1 MSESNCNIEK
11 QLLYGKDIQQEKFW
25 SQENSAKDKIFF
37 QAGDGSQGFG
47 MTDELLSKHLLL
59 LGGIGSGK
67 TTVPM
72 LFSLCAAVPMP
83 EPSAYPAEHFLLQT
97 QSQDQLHSHLIH
109 KCFYHLLKSFFDWR
123 RFYVVC

>member
-1 MSESNCNIEK
+1 MFGNRRFNIREEDISESNCNIEK

-67 TTVPM
+67 TNVINFIIDSLQKKMTDDDVM
-72 LFSLCAAVPMP
+72 IIFDSKGDYKEKFLF
-83 EPSAYPAEHFLLQT
+83 
-97 QSQDQLHSHLIH
+97 
-109 KCFYHLLKSFFDWR
+109 KKSEA
-123 RFYVVC
+123 RFNCT